1 MSILRGATRNRAT
14 PRLCG
19 LQILALLVSTT
30 ASFGSPP
37 KNIPSWVHNLSSPEP
52 GPFKPASHPP
62 LSGFNFG
69 WAFLHAGT
77 GTAKISVSS
86 GNQIQMEATAHTEGA
101 VRSLFRIDAHFHCL
115 ASARSLRPVEARQTE
130 AYADESLETVLHFD
144 PYGVV
149 RRRSSVPVPKKGTGK
164 PKRFAFTPLFE
175 PFTAYLWL
183 RSQPNRPGDTHQLVI
198 YAGAD
203 PFLLRAS
210 VQPREHVLVGS
221 ALTPAIR
228 INLEFSALDRSL
240 QTAPYRKCKSASLWI
255 SDSTAR
261 RLLRAEADIFIGK
274 IWLQLQPPPVKGP
287 P

>member
-1 MSILRGATRNRAT
+1 MKIGRRAARGRAILGLRA
-14 PRLCG
+14 
-19 LQILALLVSTT
+19 LQILALPFFAT

-37 KNIPSWVHNLSSPEP
+37 KNVPAWVRNLSTPEP
-52 GPFKPASHPP
+52 GPFKPALHPP
-62 LSGFNFG
+62 FSAFDFG

-86 GNQIQMEATAHTEGA
+86 GNQIQMEAAARTEGA

-115 ASARSLRPVEARQTE
+115 ASARSLRPLEARQTE
-130 AYADESLETVLHFD
+130 TYADESLETVLHFD
-144 PYGVV
+144 PDGVV

-164 PKRFAFTPLFE
+164 PKRFEFTPLFE

-183 RSQPNRPGDTHQLVI
+183 RSQPNRPGDRHQLVL

-203 PFLLRAS
+203 PYLLRAS
-210 VQPREHVLVGS
+210 IRPSEQVLIGS
-221 ALTPAIR
+221 TPIQSIR
-228 INLEFSALDRSL
+228 IDLEFSALDRSL
-240 QTAPYRKCKSASLWI
+240 QTVPYRKCKSASLWI

-274 IWLQLQPPPVKGP
+274 IWLQLQPGSVKEPP
-287 P
+287 